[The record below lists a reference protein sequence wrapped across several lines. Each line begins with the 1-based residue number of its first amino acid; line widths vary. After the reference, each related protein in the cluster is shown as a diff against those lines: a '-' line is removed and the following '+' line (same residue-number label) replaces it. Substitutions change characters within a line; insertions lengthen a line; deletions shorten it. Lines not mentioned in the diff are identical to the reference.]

1 MAGLA
6 RTFVSFSSTDI
17 RSYHMMCAWKAQ
29 ENIDF
34 NFYDLQL
41 EEAIN
46 STDEEYIKRVCRAKL
61 DRAGTYV
68 LLIGTDT
75 RYKTTYVKWEAQ
87 VAMENECRLI
97 AVNLDHWR
105 VRNPY
110 TCPDYLAN
118 ADVMFVPFSPHIV
131 QWALEN
137 FQRPDPPTNDWFF
150 YQDWVYTQLG
160 YTLDGYIARRPPK
173 ISDFWQSILDGA
185 KK

>member
-1 MAGLA
+1 MAGLP

-41 EEAIN
+41 EEAVDSSN
-46 STDEEYIKRVCRAKL
+46 EAYIKRVCRAKL
-61 DRAGTYV
+61 ALANTYI
-68 LLIGTDT
+68 LLIGSDT
-75 RYKTTYVKWEAQ
+75 QYKTTYVKWEAQ
-87 VAMENECRLI
+87 VAIERKCRLI

-105 VRNPY
+105 VINPY

-118 ADVMFVPFSPHIV
+118 AGAVFVPFSPHIV
-131 QWALEN
+131 QWALQHW
-137 FQRPDPPTNDWFF
+137 QRPDPQLHPWYH

-160 YTLDGYIARRPPK
+160 YELVGYVAKRPPK
-173 ISDFWQSILDGA
+173 ISPFLFGKPPWA
-185 KK
+185 K